1 MGFIDY
7 LYDEYGYHLSTIEK
21 QVIFKLADDT
31 MIPINPEE
39 HTYMVDVDAEDDV
52 VIITQHELTPDTDGV
67 FRKLEELIIP
77 VENIVYMRQSL

>member
-7 LYDEYGYHLSTIEK
+7 LYDEYGYHISTIEK

-31 MIPINPEE
+31 MVTINPDEYSY
-39 HTYMVDVDAEDDV
+39 TVDVDAEDDV

-67 FRKLEELIIP
+67 FRKLEELSIP

>member
-31 MIPINPEE
+31 MVTINPEE
-39 HTYMVDVDAEDDV
+39 HTYTVDVDAEDDV

-67 FRKLEELIIP
+67 FRKLEELSIP

>member
-31 MIPINPEE
+31 MVTINPEE